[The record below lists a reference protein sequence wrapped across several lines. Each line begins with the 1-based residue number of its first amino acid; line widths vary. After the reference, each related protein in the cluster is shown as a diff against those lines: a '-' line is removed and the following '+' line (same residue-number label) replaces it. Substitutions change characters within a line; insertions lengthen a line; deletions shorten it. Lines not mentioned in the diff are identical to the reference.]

1 MRDRYGTGPFAFLM
15 KDRIVAPPGFNRW
28 RIPPVSIAIHLC
40 IGSVYSWSIFNPALT
55 KEVGVVASAA
65 DDWSISSVV
74 WVFSVAIV
82 FLGLATA
89 VGGRWMESVGPRCV
103 GVSAACLWGS
113 GFIVGGAGSYF
124 HQLWLL
130 YLGYGVL
137 GGCGLGLGYVSPVA
151 TLIRWFPYRR
161 GMATGMAIM
170 GFGGGAIIAAPLK
183 EFLLKTFYEAPQYL
197 GSVDAVPLI
206 TEQGRRFAQVGGQL
220 VEVVVVG
227 AADAASMIVPEP
239 GGVYAAGT
247 GGTGA
252 AETFFTLGIVY
263 FLIMLVSSFLYR
275 VPAEGWEPPRPKER
289 NEAKAP
295 QGNSSTRMIARVRG
309 RIRRRVV
316 TAEDVHV
323 SHSHKTPQFYLLWIV
338 LCFNITAGIGVI
350 GVAKTMMT
358 DIFGAT
364 LPHVVT
370 PAFAATYVLMISVF
384 NMSGR
389 FFWASL
395 SDFIGRKATYCCFF
409 VLGAM
414 LYLSIPFAANAVSA
428 NPVVAWLVLFYGA
441 SMIAFTMYG
450 GGFSTIPAYLADVF
464 GTLHVGAIHGR
475 LLTAWSTAGVLGPF
489 AITRLRDFSVKRSI
503 EDLTRKIDPAAF
515 EDKFGAPPGSLE
527 ELIAAKTVTI
537 GKLMELAPAGTVD
550 PTPSVY
556 NIMMY
561 AMVGL
566 LIVALFA
573 NMMVRPVPEKH
584 HLKNTHPNW

>member
-1 MRDRYGTGPFAFLM
+1 M
-15 KDRIVAPPGFNRW
+15 
-28 RIPPVSIAIHLC
+28 
-40 IGSVYSWSIFNPALT
+40 
-55 KEVGVVASAA
+55 
-65 DDWSISSVV
+65 
-74 WVFSVAIV
+74 
-82 FLGLATA
+82 
-89 VGGRWMESVGPRCV
+89 
-103 GVSAACLWGS
+103 
-113 GFIVGGAGSYF
+113 
-124 HQLWLL
+124 
-130 YLGYGVL
+130 
-137 GGCGLGLGYVSPVA
+137 
-151 TLIRWFPYRR
+151 
-161 GMATGMAIM
+161 
-170 GFGGGAIIAAPLK
+170 
-183 EFLLKTFYEAPQYL
+183 
-197 GSVDAVPLI
+197 PLI

-275 VPAEGWEPPRPKER
+275 VPAEGWEPPRSKER

-561 AMVGL
+561 AMAGL